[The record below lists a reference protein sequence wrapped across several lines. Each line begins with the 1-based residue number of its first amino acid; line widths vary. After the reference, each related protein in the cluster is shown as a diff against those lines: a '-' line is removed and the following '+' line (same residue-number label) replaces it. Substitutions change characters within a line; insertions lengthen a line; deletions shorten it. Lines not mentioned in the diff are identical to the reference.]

1 MISIER
7 IRNNYEVL
15 KSSLALKGYNDDL
28 NEIILIDRD
37 YRESLSLANELRAE
51 RNKVTDQIA
60 ELKKSKQDA
69 NDKIVSMRAVGN
81 KIKDLESKISEK
93 KEKLDKLILNL
104 PNIPHESVPPGSNES
119 QNKIVY
125 EWGEDNNQSFD
136 LKDHLSLGA
145 SLKLFDFERSSKLS
159 GSGFP
164 LYTGKGALL
173 ERSLINFILSSFFLN
188 KLLALSIGFLG
199 VSSSF

>member
-28 NEIILIDRD
+28 NEIILIDRE
-37 YRESLSLANELRAE
+37 YRESLSLVNELRAE

-69 NDKIVSMRAVGN
+69 KDKIVSMRDVGS

-93 KEKLDKLILNL
+93 KQKLDKLILNL

-119 QNKIVY
+119 QNKISSIGPKESKIFVTDPINIEKGIQH
-125 EWGEDNNQSFD
+125 EWFIKIEEIDDEEELSDN
-136 LKDHLSLGA
+136 L
-145 SLKLFDFERSSKLS
+145 
-159 GSGFP
+159 
-164 LYTGKGALL
+164 
-173 ERSLINFILSSFFLN
+173 
-188 KLLALSIGFLG
+188 LSIYAFIPPE
-199 VSSSF
+199 S